1 MFAVIETGGKQ
12 YKVSPGDKILIELLE
27 KAKEEVIFK
36 NVLLLKNE
44 NGLKIGNPYIKGATV
59 KGRILGEI
67 KSKKVII
74 FKKKRRKQ
82 YKRKKGHRQRYLE
95 VLIEEIKEA

>member
-1 MFAVIETGGKQ
+1 MYAVIETGGKQ
-12 YKVSPGDKILIELLE
+12 YMVSPGDKILVELTDE
-27 KAKEEVIFK
+27 KKGKISFGK
-36 NVLLLKNE
+36 VLLIRDEE
-44 NGLKIGNPYIKGATV
+44 NIKIGNPYIKGASI
-59 KGRILGEI
+59 KGKVLDKV

-82 YKRKKGHRQRYLE
+82 YKRTKGHRQNYLQ

>member
-12 YKVSPGDKILIELLE
+12 YIVSAGEKILVELTDE
-27 KAKEEVIFK
+27 KKGKISFGK
-36 NVLLLKNE
+36 VLLIRDDE
-44 NGLKIGNPYIKGATV
+44 NIKIGNPYIKGASV
-59 KGRILGEI
+59 KGKVLEEV

-82 YKRKKGHRQRYLE
+82 YKRTKGHRQNYLK
-95 VLIEEIKEA
+95 VLIEEIKEG